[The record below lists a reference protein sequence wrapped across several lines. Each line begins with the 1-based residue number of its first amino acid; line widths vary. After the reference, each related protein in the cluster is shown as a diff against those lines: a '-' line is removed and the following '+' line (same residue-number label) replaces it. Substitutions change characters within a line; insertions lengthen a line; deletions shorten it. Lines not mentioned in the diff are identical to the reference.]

1 MLPAVGSASIWRPP
15 VALYFLVTGA
25 VWEGLVLIAL
35 GALVIALADNLLRP
49 YLIGMDTKLPD
60 YIVLIST
67 LGAIAV
73 FGLNGVV
80 IGPVIAAIFI
90 ATWDIFSARIG
101 LEKSVAS
108 WVRAIS
114 GHRRRPPKL
123 SQRGTSNDHPCLGSY
138 SRCPQLL
145 AGR

>member
-49 YLIGMDTKLPD
+49 HLIGMDTKLPD

-73 FGLNGVV
+73 FGLRCRDWAGDRRHIHCHVGHLFGSNRTG
-80 IGPVIAAIFI
+80 
-90 ATWDIFSARIG
+90 
-101 LEKSVAS
+101 EK
-108 WVRAIS
+108 
-114 GHRRRPPKL
+114 
-123 SQRGTSNDHPCLGSY
+123 RG
-138 SRCPQLL
+138 
-145 AGR
+145 

>member
-49 YLIGMDTKLPD
+49 HLIGMDTKLPD

-114 GHRRRPPKL
+114 GHRRRPAEPV
-123 SQRGTSNDHPCLGSY
+123 
-138 SRCPQLL
+138 
-145 AGR
+145 

>member
-1 MLPAVGSASIWRPP
+1 MLPAVGSASIWLP

-80 IGPVIAAIFI
+80 IGPVIATIFI

-101 LEKSVAS
+101 LEK
-108 WVRAIS
+108 
-114 GHRRRPPKL
+114 K
-123 SQRGTSNDHPCLGSY
+123 RG
-138 SRCPQLL
+138 
-145 AGR
+145 